1 MNKDRSSHK
10 NLIRQLTASKLF
22 GVILLSQFAI
32 HLCAYLAA
40 FIKLIMIEA
49 GGYYDTGVIA
59 FVGITIGSMPL
70 FAIALWLV
78 KHREN
83 ISSSVK
89 SWSYFIHSITL
100 MWSLFVIKVSYFM

>member
-1 MNKDRSSHK
+1 VNKDRSSR
-10 NLIRQLTASKLF
+10 NNPLQQLTASKLF
-22 GVILLSQFAI
+22 SLVLLSQFAI

-59 FVGITIGSMPL
+59 FIGITIGSMPL
-70 FAIALWLV
+70 FVIALWLA

-83 ISSSVK
+83 ISISVK
-89 SWSYFIHSITL
+89 SLSYFIHSITL
-100 MWSLFVIKVSYFM
+100 MLGLFVTTVSYFM